1 MSGINLT
8 ITTDSYS
15 GSDLSWLKSRKGFD
29 TARSIT
35 LDTAV
40 GFLAA
45 HSSTGKIPSGTVL
58 GKITA
63 SGKYG
68 PYDNAAADGRQV
80 AAGFLL
86 FDVRVQDAQGNA
98 LSNPGC
104 ALLWE
109 GIVVEASLPLFAAT
123 IVGEIDAT
131 GKTDL
136 SFVRFE

>member
-1 MSGINLT
+1 MSGINLKV
-8 ITTDSYS
+8 TTDSYS
-15 GSDLSWLKSRKGFD
+15 GSDLSWLKHQKGFD

-35 LDTAV
+35 LDLST
-40 GFLAA
+40 FLAA
-45 HSSTGKIPSGTVL
+45 HYANGKIPSGTVL

-68 PYDNAAADGRQV
+68 PYDNAAGDGRTT

-98 LSNPGC
+98 LADPGC

-109 GIVVEASLPLFAAT
+109 GIVDETKLPAFAGT
-123 IVGEIDAT
+123 TLGEIDAN

-136 SFVRFE
+136 KFVVFE